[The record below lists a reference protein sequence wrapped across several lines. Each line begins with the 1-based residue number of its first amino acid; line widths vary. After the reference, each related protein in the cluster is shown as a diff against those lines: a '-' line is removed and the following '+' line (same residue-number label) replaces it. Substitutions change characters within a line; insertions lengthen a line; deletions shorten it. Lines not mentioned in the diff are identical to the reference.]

1 MPTPLIRSFA
11 RAPRVVLIVVGSLL
25 LALILVIHLVK
36 AHRAP
41 AFITAVATTGDIED
55 TVLATGTVQA
65 YKQVSV
71 GAQASGQLKKLN
83 VALGQEVKSGNLIA
97 VIDPM
102 TEEQA
107 LLNAQ
112 AALDAVRAQRRGQV
126 ALLKQDRLEFD
137 RQREMLPAHATSQ
150 AAYDTAEATF
160 NSTRA
165 SIANLDAQI
174 VQAQSAVDAAKV
186 NLGYTRITAPMDGEV
201 VAVITQQGQTVIA
214 SQIAPTIIKLARL
227 DIVTIKIQIS
237 EADVVR
243 VKPRQEV
250 YFTILGEPDHRYQA
264 RLRAVEP
271 APESIN
277 SDTGLG
283 SGSSAASGASGG
295 ATSQAVY
302 YNGLFDVPNPNR
314 TLRIGMTVQANIV
327 LDQAQR
333 ALLIPSTALMPS
345 PTAAAPSARG
355 HWATVQVLDARGR
368 PVKRAVLVGIN
379 NNVNAQIV
387 SGLRAGERVVIGT
400 ASATIDQN
408 TRRAMD

>member
-1 MPTPLIRSFA
+1 MPTLLIRSFA
-11 RAPRVVLIVVGSLL
+11 RAARVVLIVVGSLL
-25 LALILVIHLVK
+25 LALILVVHLVK

-150 AAYDTAEATF
+150 AAYDTAEATL

-277 SDTGLG
+277 SDTGPG
-283 SGSSAASGASGG
+283 SGSSAVSGASGG

-327 LDQAQR
+327 LDRAQR

-345 PTAAAPSARG
+345 SAPAAPSAPG
-355 HWATVQVLDARGR
+355 HSATVQVLDARGR

-379 NNVNAQIV
+379 NNVNAQIL

-408 TRRAMD
+408 ARRALD